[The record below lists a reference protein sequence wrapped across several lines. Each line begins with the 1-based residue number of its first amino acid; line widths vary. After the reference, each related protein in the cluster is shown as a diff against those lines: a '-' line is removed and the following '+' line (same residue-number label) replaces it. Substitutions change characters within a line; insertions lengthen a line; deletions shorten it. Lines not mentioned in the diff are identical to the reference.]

1 MPEDS
6 LSGLDE
12 SAIDAEDL
20 EALHAGFRFCALP
33 AMLDV
38 RIRVM
43 AAEQMRMQVA
53 GSFSSVALGISPP
66 AAQRRGLLGF
76 GAASPWQQLK
86 IPVSRLRMLTDLES
100 AREEP
105 VARPR
110 HFADELPRE
119 LAAEMFRQIYEQCD
133 DCDEEREL
141 EVVGVYHDIPPECAA
156 SIVLEEGL
164 HHALFTPSASRNG
177 RYASG
182 YSLVA
187 LRTESGKLR
196 RLLLRLG

>member
-20 EALHAGFRFCALP
+20 DALHASFRFAAIQSGLE
-33 AMLDV
+33 A

-43 AAEQMRMQVA
+43 STERMQTQVA
-53 GSFSSVALGISPP
+53 ESFSSVALGISPP
-66 AAQRRGLLGF
+66 AAQRRGLLGLK
-76 GAASPWQQLK
+76 AASPWQQLK
-86 IPVSRLRMLTDLES
+86 IPVSRLRVQSDVEL

-119 LAAEMFRQIYEQCD
+119 LAAEMFRQVYEQCD

-164 HHALFTPSASRNG
+164 HHARFTPSASGNG
-177 RYASG
+177 RYTAG